1 MGELYAGWI
10 RGKVS
15 RGKIFLG
22 GWSAGGSISIQV
34 AKCLDRIPE
43 LEVAGIIMLDTP
55 FPDFPDWRPKDAPPI
70 QFHNP
75 LAPDEPAKNMI
86 AQQQAVN
93 DIIHALSIWE
103 QPSWDD
109 TRLRRLKRPPP
120 TVFIRALEVVPTEK
134 VVEVDWFREEPC
146 LGWHKYPYN
155 FILEEFRVEGD
166 HFSMF
171 SAQCLPDLNAKIRA
185 ACQILESSVAA

>member
-1 MGELYAGWI
+1 MLNFYE
-10 RGKVS
+10 
-15 RGKIFLG
+15 

-109 TRLRRLKRPPP
+109 TRLKRPPP